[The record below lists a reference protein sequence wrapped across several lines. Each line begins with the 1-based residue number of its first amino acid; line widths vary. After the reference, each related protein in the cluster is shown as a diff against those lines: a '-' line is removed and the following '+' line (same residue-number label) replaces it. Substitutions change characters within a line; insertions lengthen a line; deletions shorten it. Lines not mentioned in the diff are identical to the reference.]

1 MNLYKKALREASRVL
16 SAWGPGIDPVE
27 DLVSKAEFTRHEAEE
42 YVKTGERRDLE
53 TAQKIITAY
62 LEAMVVTTREELSA
76 LPVGSVVIETLPAEV
91 NDVPWVFEMD
101 ELGTWMTPGADTI
114 YFTSQINLPARV
126 IYTPEETE

>member
-53 TAQKIITAY
+53 TASKIITAY
-62 LEAMVVTTREELSA
+62 HEALIVSTREELDA
-76 LPVGSVVIETLPAEV
+76 LPVGAVVIETLPAEV

-101 ELGTWMTPGADTI
+101 ELGTWMTTCSDKAYYSSLIT
-114 YFTSQINLPARV
+114 LPARV